1 MSDPRVVLITGA
13 AGALGGVIADG
24 FRGEARLSLT
34 DHALPKLE
42 QRFAGWSDTLL
53 GACDLSSSAEVGKL
67 FQAVV
72 ERFGRLDALI
82 NVAGGFRGGKPVHEA
97 PEDEL
102 DLLLAM
108 NTRSVWNTCRA
119 AMPLM
124 LAQSGGAIVTIAS
137 LNALS
142 GAANVGAY
150 SAAKAATVRLSESL
164 AAEGKA
170 HGVRVNCVLPGT
182 MDTPAN
188 RAAMPGADPS
198 HWVDPRAVADV
209 VRFLVSDAARAVTGA
224 ALPVVGRS

>member
-13 AGALGGVIADG
+13 AGALGGVIAES
-24 FRGEARLSLT
+24 FRGEARLALT
-34 DHALPKLE
+34 DHAQPKLE
-42 QRFAGWSDTLL
+42 QRFAGWPGALL
-53 GACDLSSSAEVGKL
+53 HACDLSSAASVAEL
-67 FQAVV
+67 FRAVA
-72 ERFGRLDALI
+72 ERCGRLDALV

-97 PEDEL
+97 PEEEL
-102 DLLLAM
+102 DQLLAM
-108 NTRSVWNTCRA
+108 NTKSVWNTCRS
-119 AMPLM
+119 AMPVM
-124 LAQSGGAIVTIAS
+124 LGQGGGAIVTIAS

-188 RAAMPGADPS
+188 RAAMPDVDPS
-198 HWVDPRAVADV
+198 RWVDPRAVADV
-209 VRFLVSDAARAVTGA
+209 VRFLVSDAARAVNGA